1 MPSTRR
7 PKKQLLLS
15 VVVPV
20 YNEEEV
26 IPLTHEELSMSSAA
40 VANSIWRSSIR

>member
-1 MPSTRR
+1 MPSTHR

-26 IPLTHEELSMSSAA
+26 IPLTHARIVDVLGSRGEFDLD
-40 VANSIWRSSIR
+40 VV